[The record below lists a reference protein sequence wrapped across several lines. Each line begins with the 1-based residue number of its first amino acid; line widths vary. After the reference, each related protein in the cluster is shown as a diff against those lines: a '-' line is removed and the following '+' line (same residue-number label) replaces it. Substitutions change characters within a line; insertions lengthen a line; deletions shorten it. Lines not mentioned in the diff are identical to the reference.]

1 MTPEDQKIADLR
13 ENYEFG
19 QLTRATVEEN
29 PFDQFDAWFEEAQT
43 FGIVEPNAMTLATV
57 GPAKMPSTR
66 TVLFKGTG
74 DGAGFDFYTNYD
86 SRKGR
91 EIAASH
97 YAAVTFLWKEMERQ
111 VNIRGRITKLSRED
125 SETYFHSRPRAS
137 QIGAHVS
144 QQSREIPS
152 REWLED
158 RTHDFEKKYPEGKT
172 IPLPEN
178 WGGYRLLP
186 LAIEFWQ
193 GRPSRLHDRME
204 FRREGMDAEWEL
216 RRLSP

>member
-13 ENYEFG
+13 EHYTFG
-19 QLTRATVEEN
+19 ELSRATVAEN
-29 PFDQFDAWFEEAQT
+29 PFDQFDTWFQAARDYGVPE
-43 FGIVEPNAMTLATV
+43 VNAMTLATV
-57 GPAKMPSTR
+57 GPARMPSTR
-66 TVLFKGTG
+66 TVLLKGTG
-74 DGAGFDFYTNYD
+74 GGTGFDFYTNYD
-86 SRKGR
+86 SRKGS
-91 EIAASH
+91 ELDKSA

-111 VNIRGRITKLSRED
+111 VNVRGRVVKLSQEE
-125 SETYFHSRPRAS
+125 SEAYFHSRPRSS

-144 QQSREIPS
+144 NQSHEIPS

-158 RTHDFEKKYPEGKT
+158 RTADFEKRYPEGEV

-178 WGGYRLLP
+178 WGGCRLLP

-204 FRREGMDAEWEL
+204 FRREGMDAEWAL